1 MNDFLINEK
10 YLSVYICPMTK
21 EIKITGKIK
30 NIEIIK
36 GSTSKIKHKL
46 IPKYIIPIMKKSI
59 K

>member
-1 MNDFLINEK
+1 
-10 YLSVYICPMTK
+10 MTK

-30 NIEIIK
+30 NIEIIKGIIFIK